1 MRPSILTVI
10 SLKMWS
16 LHLLQTALRFGGN
29 LKMVCGW
36 CGNKFVECDW
46 KGFTDSWVFII
57 IRWLLCP
64 VITAFDRFTAR
75 STNFSCTSYQKAVFH
90 ARPKNFAVL
99 ILRGPW
105 GRVCRCWGGRGK
117 APYHLRSFFFH
128 KNVASFILIN
138 PKWKGRIG
146 PHHYYHLPSIK
157 RKLNNSNINK
167 H

>member
-57 IRWLLCP
+57 IHGSSVLWSWPLTDLLP
-64 VITAFDRFTAR
+64 EAL
-75 STNFSCTSYQKAVFH
+75 TSH
-90 ARPKNFAVL
+90 VL
-99 ILRGPW
+99 PTRKQSFMLDQRILQSSFRGSLRGRW
-105 GRVCRCWGGRGK
+105 AGAGGGRGK
-117 APYHLRSFFFH
+117 ALNYLRSSFFH

-138 PKWKGRIG
+138 PKWKGSIS
-146 PHHYYHLPSIK
+146 PHHYHHLPSME
-157 RKLNNSNINK
+157 RKLNNSKINK